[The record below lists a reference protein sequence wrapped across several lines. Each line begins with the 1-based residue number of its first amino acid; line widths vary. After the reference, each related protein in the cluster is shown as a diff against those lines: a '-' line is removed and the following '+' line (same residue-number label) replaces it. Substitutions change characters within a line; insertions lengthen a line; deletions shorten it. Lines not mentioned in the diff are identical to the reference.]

1 MISDLELCV
10 PEYDCWYIKTSV
22 GGEMRKSQI
31 VALSVAIF
39 VIMGASIVLWSLHQS
54 GTPIP
59 VLSSFVSKP
68 EPQKTVKHVK
78 NITDETFEQEVME
91 ASKSKPVLVD
101 FHADWCFPCRMLDP
115 ILEELA
121 VELKGRAVIGR
132 IDTDK
137 NLIARRFGITKIPA
151 IFVIKDGEVKGSFFG
166 VVPKETLVK
175 VMKEFGA

>member
-1 MISDLELCV
+1 
-10 PEYDCWYIKTSV
+10 
-22 GGEMRKSQI
+22 MRKPQI
-31 VALSVAIF
+31 VALSVATF
-39 VIMGASIVLWSLHQS
+39 VIIGASIVLWSLHLG

-59 VLSSFVSKP
+59 LLSSIVSKP
-68 EPQKTVKHVK
+68 ETQKSSKHVK
-78 NITDETFEQEVME
+78 HITDDTFELEVIE
-91 ASKSKPVLVD
+91 ASKSRPVLLD

-121 VELKGRAVIGR
+121 AELKGKAVIGK